1 MKISK
6 ELISGSTTMLVLSVI
21 KNEDMYGYKIIRK
34 LEVRSEY
41 AFSFKEGT
49 LYPILH
55 ALEKERLV
63 ESYWVTAD
71 GRKRKYYHITKK
83 GAKRLEEKE
92 EEFKEFS
99 VSVSKVL
106 IMRNERTG
114 ILGTGNFQNI

>member
-1 MKISK
+1 LKISK

-21 KNEDMYGYKIIRK
+21 KNEDMYGYKIIRE

-106 IMRNERTG
+106 NYA
-114 ILGTGNFQNI
+114 

>member
-21 KNEDMYGYKIIRK
+21 KNEDMYGYKIIRE

-71 GRKRKYYHITKK
+71 GRKRKYYHVTKK

-106 IMRNERTG
+106 NYA
-114 ILGTGNFQNI
+114 

>member
-21 KNEDMYGYKIIRK
+21 KNEDMYGYKIIRE

-83 GAKRLEEKE
+83 GANRLEEKE

-106 IMRNERTG
+106 NYA
-114 ILGTGNFQNI
+114 

>member
-21 KNEDMYGYKIIRK
+21 KKEDMYGYKIIRE

-106 IMRNERTG
+106 NYA
-114 ILGTGNFQNI
+114 

>member
-21 KNEDMYGYKIIRK
+21 KNEDMYGYKIIRE

-106 IMRNERTG
+106 NYA
-114 ILGTGNFQNI
+114 

>member
-21 KNEDMYGYKIIRK
+21 KNEDMYGYKIIRE

-71 GRKRKYYHITKK
+71 GRKRKYYHITKE

-106 IMRNERTG
+106 NYA
-114 ILGTGNFQNI
+114 